1 MVIPLQLKVFIGFAS
16 VFAVACGLIAVLF
29 HERSKVREIER
40 EADYTRSIYEASGDV
55 HEKIGMLALSGEG
68 VVFWSYD
75 DYAAYHRLR
84 LGVDSFL
91 VSVKPLCRGRV
102 TPMQIDTLRL
112 LLEDKEKHLLSVMQA
127 VRRKDVFDADATGRL
142 SDMAKRTVRVRTVK
156 KKKKGLAGLF
166 GGKKTV
172 QVVEKSIDL
181 QRFGDDMAVRLK
193 EHSKYLE
200 ACGDSVRR
208 HNKELNAA
216 LNSLMV
222 RMDRQVAAS
231 LAEKERRIRDVQAF
245 SYKLSASISILALVL
260 LVVLFVVI
268 RRVAG
273 TDWSVMILGPNGSG
287 KESVARTVHR
297 HSLRKDKPFVAVNC
311 GAVPKEL
318 AASEFFGHVKGA
330 FTGADGDKDGYF
342 KAAQGG
348 TLFLDEIGN
357 MPLEVQAMLLR
368 VLQEKE
374 YVPVGSRK
382 PCKADVRIVSATNAD
397 MALAISCGS
406 FREDLYHRLCE
417 FEIRQP
423 ALMECPEDI
432 LALAEFFLDKYSAE
446 MRLGCAGFTEG
457 AKMALLS
464 WHWPGNIR
472 ELANRVRR
480 GVLLAEGGK
489 LSAESLGLDWELCA
503 CPASNLK
510 LIGNEDEKRRI
521 TSILD
526 ECCGNVSRA
535 AELLG
540 CSRPTLYKKLRTYG
554 MMRNEK

>member
-1 MVIPLQLKVFIGFAS
+1 MSGEILIVEDNIVLGEVLSRWIGKVGIDADIATHEPAARRKMERKEYSLVLTDVRLPKGDGLSLLEWSMTERHGVPFIVMTDYAS
-16 VFAVACGLIAVLF
+16 VPDAVRAVKMGAEDYLPKPVHEERLAELLGNILGNDGKAF
-29 HERSKVREIER
+29 GHERGLLKRCSQQ
-40 EADYTRSIYEASGDV
+40 A
-55 HEKIGMLALSGEG
+55 LA
-68 VVFWSYD
+68 
-75 DYAAYHRLR
+75 A
-84 LGVDSFL
+84 
-91 VSVKPLCRGRV
+91 
-102 TPMQIDTLRL
+102 
-112 LLEDKEKHLLSVMQA
+112 EDI
-127 VRRKDVFDADATGRL
+127 
-142 SDMAKRTVRVRTVK
+142 AK
-156 KKKKGLAGLF
+156 
-166 GGKKTV
+166 
-172 QVVEKSIDL
+172 
-181 QRFGDDMAVRLK
+181 
-193 EHSKYLE
+193 
-200 ACGDSVRR
+200 
-208 HNKELNAA
+208 
-216 LNSLMV
+216 
-222 RMDRQVAAS
+222 
-231 LAEKERRIRDVQAF
+231 
-245 SYKLSASISILALVL
+245 
-260 LVVLFVVI
+260 
-268 RRVAG
+268 RVAG

-368 VLQEKE
+368 VLQERE

-382 PCKADVRIVSATNAD
+382 SCKADVRIVSATNAD
-397 MALAISCGS
+397 MASAISCGS

-423 ALMECPEDI
+423 SLAECPEDV
-432 LALAEFFLDKYSAE
+432 LLLAEFFLNKYSAE
-446 MRLGCAGFTEG
+446 MRLGCAGFTDG
-457 AKMALLS
+457 AKMALHS
-464 WHWPGNIR
+464 WQWPGNIR

-489 LSAESLGLDWELCA
+489 LSAESLGLDGELYA
-503 CPASNLK
+503 CPASSLK

-521 TSILD
+521 TAILD

-554 MMRNEK
+554 MMRTET

>member
-1 MVIPLQLKVFIGFAS
+1 MIVEDNIVLGEVLSRWIGKVGIDADIATHEPAARRRMESKDYSLVLTDVRLPKGDGLSLLEWSMTERHGVPFIVMTDYAS
-16 VFAVACGLIAVLF
+16 VPDAVRAVKMGAEDYLPKPVHEERLAELLGNIIGNVGKAF
-29 HERSKVREIER
+29 GNERSLLRR
-40 EADYTRSIYEASGDV
+40 RSPQA
-55 HEKIGMLALSGEG
+55 LAAE
-68 VVFWSYD
+68 
-75 DYAAYHRLR
+75 
-84 LGVDSFL
+84 
-91 VSVKPLCRGRV
+91 
-102 TPMQIDTLRL
+102 
-112 LLEDKEKHLLSVMQA
+112 
-127 VRRKDVFDADATGRL
+127 
-142 SDMAKRTVRVRTVK
+142 DMAK
-156 KKKKGLAGLF
+156 
-166 GGKKTV
+166 
-172 QVVEKSIDL
+172 
-181 QRFGDDMAVRLK
+181 
-193 EHSKYLE
+193 
-200 ACGDSVRR
+200 
-208 HNKELNAA
+208 
-216 LNSLMV
+216 
-222 RMDRQVAAS
+222 
-231 LAEKERRIRDVQAF
+231 
-245 SYKLSASISILALVL
+245 
-260 LVVLFVVI
+260 
-268 RRVAG
+268 RVAG

-397 MALAISCGS
+397 IASAISEGR

-446 MRLGCAGFTEG
+446 MRLGCAGFTKG
-457 AKMALLS
+457 AMMALLS
-464 WHWPGNIR
+464 WRWPGNIR

-480 GVLLAEGGK
+480 GVLLAEGGQ
-489 LSAESLGLDWELCA
+489 LSAESIGLDGELSA
-503 CPASNLK
+503 SPASNLK

-521 TSILD
+521 TTILE
-526 ECCGNVSRA
+526 ECRGNISRA

-554 MMRNEK
+554 MMKNEK

>member
-1 MVIPLQLKVFIGFAS
+1 MIVEDNIVLGEVLSRWVGKVGVDADIAMHEPSARRKMERKDYSMVLTDVRLPKGDGLSLLEWSMTERHGVPFIVMTDYAS
-16 VFAVACGLIAVLF
+16 VPDAVRAVKMGAEDYLPKPVHEERLAELLGNILGNDGKAF
-29 HERSKVREIER
+29 GHERGLLKRCSQQ
-40 EADYTRSIYEASGDV
+40 A
-55 HEKIGMLALSGEG
+55 LA
-68 VVFWSYD
+68 
-75 DYAAYHRLR
+75 A
-84 LGVDSFL
+84 
-91 VSVKPLCRGRV
+91 
-102 TPMQIDTLRL
+102 
-112 LLEDKEKHLLSVMQA
+112 EDI
-127 VRRKDVFDADATGRL
+127 
-142 SDMAKRTVRVRTVK
+142 AK
-156 KKKKGLAGLF
+156 
-166 GGKKTV
+166 
-172 QVVEKSIDL
+172 
-181 QRFGDDMAVRLK
+181 
-193 EHSKYLE
+193 
-200 ACGDSVRR
+200 
-208 HNKELNAA
+208 
-216 LNSLMV
+216 
-222 RMDRQVAAS
+222 
-231 LAEKERRIRDVQAF
+231 
-245 SYKLSASISILALVL
+245 
-260 LVVLFVVI
+260 
-268 RRVAG
+268 RVAG

-368 VLQEKE
+368 VLQERE

-382 PCKADVRIVSATNAD
+382 SCKADVRIVSATNAD
-397 MALAISCGS
+397 MASAISEGR

-423 ALMECPEDI
+423 SLAECPEDV
-432 LALAEFFLDKYSAE
+432 LSLAEFFLNKYSAE
-446 MRLGCAGFTEG
+446 MRLGCTGFTEG

-480 GVLLAEGGK
+480 GVLLAESGL
-489 LSAESLGLDWELCA
+489 LSAESLGLDGELYA
-503 CPASNLK
+503 CPASSLK

-521 TSILD
+521 TAILE

>member
-245 SYKLSASISILALVL
+245 SYKLSASIPILALVL

-423 ALMECPEDI
+423 SLAECPEDV
-432 LALAEFFLDKYSAE
+432 LLLAEFFLNKYSAE
-446 MRLGCAGFTEG
+446 MRLGCAGFTDG
-457 AKMALLS
+457 AKMALHS
-464 WHWPGNIR
+464 WQWPGNIR

-489 LSAESLGLDWELCA
+489 LSAESLGLDGELYA
-503 CPASNLK
+503 CPASSLK

-521 TSILD
+521 TAILD

>member
-1 MVIPLQLKVFIGFAS
+1 MIVEDNIVLGEVLSRWVGKVGVDADIAMHEPSARRKMERKDYSMVLTDVRLPKGDGLSLLEWSMAARHGVPFVVMTDYAS
-16 VFAVACGLIAVLF
+16 VPDAVRAVKMGAEDYLPKPVHEERLTELLGNIIGNVGKAF
-29 HERSKVREIER
+29 GNERSLLRR
-40 EADYTRSIYEASGDV
+40 RSPQV
-55 HEKIGMLALSGEG
+55 LAAENL
-68 VVFWSYD
+68 
-75 DYAAYHRLR
+75 
-84 LGVDSFL
+84 
-91 VSVKPLCRGRV
+91 
-102 TPMQIDTLRL
+102 
-112 LLEDKEKHLLSVMQA
+112 
-127 VRRKDVFDADATGRL
+127 
-142 SDMAKRTVRVRTVK
+142 AK
-156 KKKKGLAGLF
+156 
-166 GGKKTV
+166 
-172 QVVEKSIDL
+172 
-181 QRFGDDMAVRLK
+181 
-193 EHSKYLE
+193 
-200 ACGDSVRR
+200 
-208 HNKELNAA
+208 
-216 LNSLMV
+216 
-222 RMDRQVAAS
+222 
-231 LAEKERRIRDVQAF
+231 
-245 SYKLSASISILALVL
+245 
-260 LVVLFVVI
+260 
-268 RRVAG
+268 RVAG

-287 KESVARTVHR
+287 KESVARTIHS

-397 MALAISCGS
+397 MASAINGGN

-432 LALAEFFLDKYSAE
+432 LSLAEFFLNKYSAE
-446 MRLGCAGFTEG
+446 MRLGCAGFTES

-480 GVLLAEGGK
+480 GVLLAEVGQ
-489 LSAESLGLDWELCA
+489 LSAESLGLDGQLSA
-503 CPASNLK
+503 CPASRLK
-510 LIGNEDEKRRI
+510 LIGNDDEKRRI
-521 TSILD
+521 TAILD
-526 ECCGNVSRA
+526 ECRGNVSRA

-540 CSRPTLYKKLRTYG
+540 CSRPTLYKKLRNYG
-554 MMRNEK
+554 MM

>member
-1 MVIPLQLKVFIGFAS
+1 MIVEDNIVLGEVLSRWVGKVGIDADIATHEPSARRRMESKEYSLVLTDVRLPKGDGLSLLEWSMAERHGVPFVVMTDYAS
-16 VFAVACGLIAVLF
+16 VPDAVRAVKMGAEDYLPKPVHEERLTELLGNIIGNVGKAF
-29 HERSKVREIER
+29 GNERSLLRR
-40 EADYTRSIYEASGDV
+40 CSPQA
-55 HEKIGMLALSGEG
+55 LAAENL
-68 VVFWSYD
+68 
-75 DYAAYHRLR
+75 
-84 LGVDSFL
+84 
-91 VSVKPLCRGRV
+91 
-102 TPMQIDTLRL
+102 
-112 LLEDKEKHLLSVMQA
+112 
-127 VRRKDVFDADATGRL
+127 
-142 SDMAKRTVRVRTVK
+142 AK
-156 KKKKGLAGLF
+156 
-166 GGKKTV
+166 
-172 QVVEKSIDL
+172 
-181 QRFGDDMAVRLK
+181 
-193 EHSKYLE
+193 
-200 ACGDSVRR
+200 
-208 HNKELNAA
+208 
-216 LNSLMV
+216 
-222 RMDRQVAAS
+222 
-231 LAEKERRIRDVQAF
+231 
-245 SYKLSASISILALVL
+245 
-260 LVVLFVVI
+260 
-268 RRVAG
+268 RVAG

-297 HSLRKDKPFVAVNC
+297 HSLRKGKPFVAVNC

-342 KAAQGG
+342 KAAHGG
-348 TLFLDEIGN
+348 TLFLDEVGN
-357 MPLEVQAMLLR
+357 MSLEVQAMLLR
-368 VLQEKE
+368 VLQERE

-397 MALAISCGS
+397 MASAISVGS

-423 ALMECPEDI
+423 SLAECPEDV
-432 LALAEFFLDKYSAE
+432 LSLAEFFLNKYSAE

-472 ELANRVRR
+472 ELANMVRR
-480 GVLLAEGGK
+480 GVLLAEGGL
-489 LSAESLGLDWELCA
+489 LSAESLGLDGELCA
-503 CPASNLK
+503 CPASSLK

-521 TSILD
+521 TVIFD

>member
-1 MVIPLQLKVFIGFAS
+1 MIVEDNIVLGEALSRWVGKVGVDADIATHEPAARRKMEEKDYSMVLTDVRLPKGAGLSLLEWSMAARHGVPFVVMTDYAS
-16 VFAVACGLIAVLF
+16 VPDAVRAVKMGAEDYLPKPVHEERLAELLGGILGNVGRAF
-29 HERSKVREIER
+29 GKERSLLKR
-40 EADYTRSIYEASGDV
+40 RSP
-55 HEKIGMLALSGEG
+55 LAL
-68 VVFWSYD
+68 
-75 DYAAYHRLR
+75 AA
-84 LGVDSFL
+84 
-91 VSVKPLCRGRV
+91 
-102 TPMQIDTLRL
+102 
-112 LLEDKEKHLLSVMQA
+112 E
-127 VRRKDVFDADATGRL
+127 
-142 SDMAKRTVRVRTVK
+142 DMAK
-156 KKKKGLAGLF
+156 
-166 GGKKTV
+166 
-172 QVVEKSIDL
+172 
-181 QRFGDDMAVRLK
+181 
-193 EHSKYLE
+193 
-200 ACGDSVRR
+200 
-208 HNKELNAA
+208 
-216 LNSLMV
+216 
-222 RMDRQVAAS
+222 
-231 LAEKERRIRDVQAF
+231 
-245 SYKLSASISILALVL
+245 
-260 LVVLFVVI
+260 
-268 RRVAG
+268 RVAG

-397 MALAISCGS
+397 MASAMSCGS

-423 ALMECPEDI
+423 SLAECPEDV
-432 LALAEFFLDKYSAE
+432 LSLAEFFLDKYSAE

-464 WHWPGNIR
+464 WQWPGNIR

-480 GVLLAEGGK
+480 GVLLAEGGL
-489 LSAESLGLDWELCA
+489 LSAESLGLDGELCA
-503 CPASNLK
+503 CPASSLK

-521 TSILD
+521 TAILE
-526 ECCGNVSRA
+526 ECRGNISRA

-540 CSRPTLYKKLRTYG
+540 CNRPTLYKKLRIYG
-554 MMRNEK
+554 MM

>member
-1 MVIPLQLKVFIGFAS
+1 MIVEDNIVLGEVLSRWVGKTGIGAGLATHEPAARRRMESKDYSLVLTDVRLPKGDGLSLLEWSMAARHGVPFVVMTDYAS
-16 VFAVACGLIAVLF
+16 VPDAVRAVKMGAEDYLPKPVHEERLAELLGNIVGNGGMAF
-29 HERSKVREIER
+29 GNERSLLRR
-40 EADYTRSIYEASGDV
+40 RSPQA
-55 HEKIGMLALSGEG
+55 LAAE
-68 VVFWSYD
+68 
-75 DYAAYHRLR
+75 
-84 LGVDSFL
+84 
-91 VSVKPLCRGRV
+91 
-102 TPMQIDTLRL
+102 
-112 LLEDKEKHLLSVMQA
+112 
-127 VRRKDVFDADATGRL
+127 
-142 SDMAKRTVRVRTVK
+142 DMA
-156 KKKKGLAGLF
+156 
-166 GGKKTV
+166 
-172 QVVEKSIDL
+172 
-181 QRFGDDMAVRLK
+181 
-193 EHSKYLE
+193 
-200 ACGDSVRR
+200 
-208 HNKELNAA
+208 
-216 LNSLMV
+216 
-222 RMDRQVAAS
+222 
-231 LAEKERRIRDVQAF
+231 
-245 SYKLSASISILALVL
+245 
-260 LVVLFVVI
+260 

-348 TLFLDEIGN
+348 TLFLDEVGN

-397 MALAISCGS
+397 MASAISCGS

-432 LALAEFFLDKYSAE
+432 LSLAEFFLDKYSAE

-464 WHWPGNIR
+464 WHWLGNIR

-480 GVLLAEGGK
+480 GVLLAEGGL
-489 LSAESLGLDWELCA
+489 LSAESIGLDGELCA